1 MFKFD
6 KRRAKRLLIDR
17 LFGAYDYETH
27 LFEYVHAKNG
37 DAPQHK
43 YWPADTEKGSCK
55 HQVFLFFATLLTYRS
70 GSEEWFRQCTALFD
84 RNKDLFFRKVLEMDM
99 KTIENHLRTAEFVH
113 PIAAAKYWKENA
125 RTLFDVYGGDPLKI
139 FSEGTISGI
148 IKTKRESKGN
158 LLQGYGP
165 KLLSLLA
172 LFYEELGLIK
182 SISDAFP
189 CDLHV
194 QNQCISLGLVKAESN
209 TVDAYKLADFLRINL
224 SNLCN
229 KNGVS
234 ALDLSHAMWFLG
246 NRVCIDCN
254 RRRRISE
261 RLCPIMDC
269 CGGRMPTQL
278 YRRRGKWN
286 TEKDSLPL
294 IELINTG

>member
-1 MFKFD
+1 MFEFD
-6 KRRAKRLLIDR
+6 KRRAKKLLIDR
-17 LFGAYDYETH
+17 LFGAYYGETH
-27 LFEYVHAKNG
+27 LFKYVHAKNG

-43 YWPADTEKGSCK
+43 YWPADVKKGSYE

-70 GSEEWFRQCTALFD
+70 GSEEWFRQCAALFG
-84 RNKDLFFRKVLEMDM
+84 RSRFMFFREVLEMDFKM
-99 KTIENHLRTAEFVH
+99 IESHLRTAEFVH
-113 PIAAAKYWKENA
+113 PAAAARYWKENA
-125 RTLFDVYGGDPLKI
+125 RTLFNAYGGDPLKI
-139 FSEGTISGI
+139 FSNGTIRGVM
-148 IKTKRESKGN
+148 KLKKESRGN
-158 LLQGYGP
+158 LFPGYGP

-172 LFYEELGLIK
+172 LFYIELDLIDPVA
-182 SISDAFP
+182 DAFP

-209 TVDAYKLADFLRINL
+209 MIDAYKLADFLRINL
-224 SNLCN
+224 SDLCN

-246 NRVCIDCN
+246 NRICIECN
-254 RRRRISE
+254 RKRRISE

-269 CGGRMPTQL
+269 CGGRISTLM
-278 YRRRGKWN
+278 YRKKGKWK